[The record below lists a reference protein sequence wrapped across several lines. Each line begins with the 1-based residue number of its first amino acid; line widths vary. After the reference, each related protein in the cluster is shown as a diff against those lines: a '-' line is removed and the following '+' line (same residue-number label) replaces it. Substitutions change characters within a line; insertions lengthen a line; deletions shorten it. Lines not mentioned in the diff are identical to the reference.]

1 MARETTN
8 RSEPD
13 VHAAEKKSLQPK
25 FIVIDANVFVA
36 DYWLRSPSFVLLRDF
51 LKKTRA
57 TLVVPKV
64 VFEEVINH
72 QKEDIGR
79 VKSEIRGALRDASR
93 LIRNFKGQEE
103 SINAISKKSREDPYE
118 KFLSSELAGVNS
130 RIPDYS
136 DIPHAEGVR
145 RDLRRRR
152 PFQESGKGDRDT

>member
-103 SINAISKKSREDPYE
+103 SINAISKQYRQDPYH
-118 KFLSSELAGVNS
+118 KFLSSPLPLLHPTTPHHHP
-130 RIPDYS
+130 IP
-136 DIPHAEGVR
+136 P
-145 RDLRRRR
+145 
-152 PFQESGKGDRDT
+152 